1 MNKCTLLFISPL
13 LILLSSGLMVSE
25 RSDGTMETTISTL
38 ANSLEGEWSVEEY
51 VGDDLYNQVGTLTI
65 DEGNYRFQL
74 LLDVEVPEWMEE
86 RFGIFDQLEG
96 PVIFI
101 YEPGISPDDDV
112 RLFKDHAILV
122 KCYGIGIDDY
132 FLIRVDQENQE
143 LYFHSWFSELH
154 LYRVHKKYDY

>member
-1 MNKCTLLFISPL
+1 MNKCTLLFLSPL

-25 RSDGTMETTISTL
+25 SSDGTMETTIPTL
-38 ANSLEGEWSVEEY
+38 ASSLEGEWSVEEY

-74 LLDVEVPEWMEE
+74 LPDVETPEWMEE

-101 YEPGISPDDDV
+101 YEPDISPDDDV
-112 RLFKDHAILV
+112 RLFENHAILV

-154 LYRVHKKYDY
+154 LYRIHKKY